1 MAWVLFAQQNT
12 VKSANLNSIINFYF
26 VTGFYRFDNICITDR
41 KITLHQSSDFNI
53 TEIRTAFCVLSLI
66 RNLSS
71 IRSFTNHAIL
81 PLESQRTSCA
91 RFSKAF
97 FFLSVR

>member
-1 MAWVLFAQQNT
+1 MAWELFAQQNT
-12 VKSANLNSIINFYF
+12 VKTAKRNSIMKFYF
-26 VTGFYRFDNICITDR
+26 VTDFYRLDNICIVDN

-71 IRSFTNHAIL
+71 IRSFTNHASL
-81 PLESQRTSCA
+81 PLESQ
-91 RFSKAF
+91 SK
-97 FFLSVR
+97 S